1 MNRAR
6 KGLLGKDVLISSLL
20 AATLIMFYNKIFSLG
35 ENFDTFETI
44 SFVKKEPNIKYG
56 FDLNEVKFETKKV
69 QKGETLVSILES
81 YGIEEDKIKVLEHK
95 AKKVSSNFTR
105 LKTNS
110 KLHVIKSDK
119 CETPSCFVYE
129 PGPFEYIVYDLK
141 DEVNFKLSKKE
152 TQICTEISAGRI
164 KKSLINSL
172 HERKIDTK
180 IVNKLEEAL
189 SSTVDFYHT
198 DAGDEFK
205 FIYERKYI
213 EDRDM
218 GIGKLLGA
226 YYKNED
232 GEFHAIYY
240 DNGKT
245 KGFFDLEGRPL
256 KTGFLKAPVRNVR
269 ISSGFNLKRMH
280 PVLGYVRPHF
290 GTDYAAPY
298 GTPII
303 AVADGVVAEA
313 AYSGGNG
320 RYVKIKHDRTYQ
332 TQYLHMQA
340 YGKGIKRGAKVRQGQ
355 TIGYVGSTG
364 LSTGPHVCFRFW
376 KNGQQVNHLRHKFS
390 PPQPMPKKEMPAFVS
405 TKNRVLELFEGIET
419 NPKEYAS
426 REKKGPKR
434 KGA

>member
-1 MNRAR
+1 MNRGG
-6 KGLLGKDVLISSLL
+6 KGLFGEDVLLSCLL
-20 AATLIMFYNKIFSLG
+20 ASTLIMVYNKIFALG

-44 SFVKKEPNIKYG
+44 SFTKKEPDIKFG
-56 FDLNEVKFETKKV
+56 FDLNEVEFETKRV
-69 QKGETLVSILES
+69 EKGENLSSILS
-81 YGIEEDKIKVLEHK
+81 TYGVEEEKIKTLEEK
-95 AKKVSSNFTR
+95 TKKVSSTFTR

-110 KLHVIKSDK
+110 KLFIVKNDK
-119 CETPSCFVYE
+119 CTSPACVVYE
-129 PGPFEYIVYDLK
+129 PSPFEYIVYDLK

-152 TQICTEISAGRI
+152 TQTCTEISAGRI
-164 KKSLINSL
+164 KKSLIHSL
-172 HERKIDTK
+172 NERKIDTK
-180 IVNKLEEAL
+180 IVNRLEEAL

-226 YYKNED
+226 YYKNDE
-232 GEFHAIYY
+232 GEFYSIYF

-245 KGFFDLEGRPL
+245 KGFFDLDGRPV

-269 ISSGFNLKRMH
+269 ISSGYNMKRMH

-313 AYSGGNG
+313 GYSGGNG
-320 RYVKIKHDRTYQ
+320 RYVKLKHDKTYQ
-332 TQYLHMQA
+332 TQYLHMQSF
-340 YGKGIKRGAKVRQGQ
+340 GKGIKRGQRVRQGQ
-355 TIGYVGSTG
+355 TIGYVGATG
-364 LSTGPHVCFRFW
+364 LATGPHVCFRFW
-376 KNGQQVNHLRHKFS
+376 KNGQQINHLRHKMS
-390 PPQPMPKKEMPAFVS
+390 PQQPMPKRDMPEFLAV
-405 TKNRVLELFEGIET
+405 KAKVLDMFDGIEAV
-419 NPKEYAS
+419 PAEYAAK
-426 REKKGPKR
+426 EKVKK
-434 KGA
+434 KKNA